1 MPARSIA
8 VFCGSA
14 HGVDPRHANDAREVG
29 REIGRRGWT
38 LVYGGGRVGLMGEV
52 ADAALG
58 SGAPVFGVITRFLY
72 DWEVGHDGLTDLE
85 IVETLTERKLRM
97 GELADGFLVLPGGIG
112 TLDELFEVL
121 SWVQLGL
128 VSKPC
133 TLLDGSGYY
142 SPLVAWLD
150 RAVEAGFLKPAHR
163 ALLRVATDPVT
174 ALDSL
179 A

>member
-29 REIGRRGWT
+29 REIARRGWT

-52 ADAALG
+52 ADAALAA
-58 SGAPVFGVITRFLY
+58 GAPVFGVITRFLY

-133 TLLDGSGYY
+133 TLLDASGYY

-150 RAVEAGFLKPAHR
+150 GAVEAGFLKPAHR
-163 ALLRVATDPVT
+163 ALLEVATDPAS

>member
-1 MPARSIA
+1 MQTRSIA

-14 HGVDPRHANDAREVG
+14 HGADPRHAERAREVG
-29 REIGRRGWT
+29 RDIARRGWS
-38 LVYGGGRVGLMGEV
+38 LVYGGGRVGLMGEI
-52 ADAALG
+52 ADAALAA
-58 SGAPVFGVITRFLY
+58 GAPVYGVITRFLY
-72 DWEVGHDGLTDLE
+72 EWEVGHDGLTDLE
-85 IVETLTERKLRM
+85 IVDTLTERKLRM

-112 TLDELFEVL
+112 TMDELFEVL

-133 TLLDGSGYY
+133 TLLDACGYY

-150 RAVEAGFLKPAHR
+150 GAVEAGFLKPAHR
-163 ALLRVATDPVT
+163 ALLNVASDTVA

-179 A
+179 R